1 MENIDWIAWSAV
13 VGALLPLVI
22 SLVKGANMTRG
33 VKQFIA
39 LAVSGVAAVVVVAA
53 DQMWVFDNWPQ
64 FANQALVSFG
74 LIFAE
79 AQTFY
84 TGFWEDRA
92 VEVRLANVGSHQ
104 LPQV

>member
-1 MENIDWIAWSAV
+1 MELDFVAYAAV

-22 SLVKGANMTRG
+22 SLVKGANMTRQA
-33 VKQFIA
+33 KQIIA
-39 LAVSGVAAVVVVAA
+39 LLVSGVAAVVTVGATQGWMFSTWA
-53 DQMWVFDNWPQ
+53 GFWD
-64 FANQALVSFG
+64 AILVSFG

-92 VEVRLANVGSHQ
+92 VEVRLSQFGSN
-104 LPQV
+104 

>member
-1 MENIDWIAWSAV
+1 MELDFVALSAI

-22 SLVKGANMTRG
+22 SLVKGANMTKG
-33 VKQFIA
+33 AKQVIA
-39 LAVSGVAAVVVVAA
+39 GLTSLIAAIVVVGA
-53 DQMWVFDNWPQ
+53 DLGWAFTSWSEFLNMAF
-64 FANQALVSFG
+64 VSFG

-92 VEVRLANVGSHQ
+92 IEVRLSQFGSN
-104 LPQV
+104 